1 MYNFN
6 SACDNLENLYLRI
19 TPDYDR
25 SSSSSGYMKIL
36 SNIITQRAIMDA
48 LESNP
53 LKPGNHFQ
61 LKSFVLVNYDQRTTS
76 LETHMQRLVER
87 IVGPIG
93 QRLRCLW
100 TSLPFAVCKS
110 ELFDAANLSAWKET
124 KWQPEALPFDMSHM
138 ESLVCNK

>member
-1 MYNFN
+1 
-6 SACDNLENLYLRI
+6 
-19 TPDYDR
+19 
-25 SSSSSGYMKIL
+25 
-36 SNIITQRAIMDA
+36 MDA

-138 ESLVCNK
+138 ESLVCNKYMHRGEFSSPELKLVECGFWKDVFLIVCYFKQPL